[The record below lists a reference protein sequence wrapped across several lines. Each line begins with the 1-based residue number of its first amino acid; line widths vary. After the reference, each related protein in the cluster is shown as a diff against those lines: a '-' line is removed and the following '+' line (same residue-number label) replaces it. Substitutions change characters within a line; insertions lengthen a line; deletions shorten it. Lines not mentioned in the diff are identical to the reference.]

1 MLFINKIIR
10 NEEKFYFTTNKIK
23 SLKTLKEICILIQY
37 FLLKDKF
44 ANYSKTEHTV
54 GNRRDVFSLRQ

>member
-23 SLKTLKEICILIQY
+23 S
-37 FLLKDKF
+37 LKDKF